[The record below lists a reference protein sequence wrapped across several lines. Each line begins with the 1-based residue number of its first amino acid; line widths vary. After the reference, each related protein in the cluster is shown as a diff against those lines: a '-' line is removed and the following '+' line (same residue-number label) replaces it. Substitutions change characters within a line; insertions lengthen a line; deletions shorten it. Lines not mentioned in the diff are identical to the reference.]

1 LATERVKQKYQK
13 RQKELLDAAATVFSQ
28 KGYHGATTTD
38 IADLLGITQ
47 GNLYYYFKSK
57 DDALTQICNGGTEGY
72 LARLRDVVESNQT
85 WAEKLAS
92 AITTHIE
99 PVTTIPSY
107 VLTFQREKR
116 YLTGDAKK
124 SVYALIEEYN
134 RLFQSILVG
143 GTDAGEFR
151 TGIDTKLHSLMI
163 IDACNAA
170 QTMMTRN
177 PKLTVKNMA
186 EMVASLFLDGL
197 RR

>member
-1 LATERVKQKYQK
+1 MATEWVKKKYRK

-72 LARLRDVVESNQT
+72 LARLREVVESDQS
-85 WAEKLAS
+85 WADKLKS

-99 PVTTIPSY
+99 PVTTIPHY

-116 YLTGDAKK
+116 YLTNEAKK
-124 SVYALIEEYN
+124 SVYGLIEEYN
-134 RLFQSILVG
+134 SLFHSLLVG
-143 GTDAGEFR
+143 GTEVGEFR
-151 TGIDTKLHSLMI
+151 DGVDTKLHSLMI

-170 QTMMTRN
+170 QALMTKN
-177 PKLTVKNMA
+177 PKLDVETMA
-186 EMVASLFLDGL
+186 DMVADLFLDGL